1 MCEAIPMELS
11 NTFHRIFV
19 LFQIIV
25 VVCLIFFSILDVL
38 KIITSQDEDNIKKKQ
53 HMLIK
58 RIIATIGV
66 FLLIYVIQFIFYII
80 DIDEANE
87 ALKCAKAILLNK

>member
-38 KIITSQDEDNIKKKQ
+38 KIITSQDEDNIKKKTTYAYKKNNCNDRSFF
-53 HMLIK
+53 IN
-58 RIIATIGV
+58 IYYSIC
-66 FLLIYVIQFIFYII
+66 FLHNRY
-80 DIDEANE
+80 
-87 ALKCAKAILLNK
+87 